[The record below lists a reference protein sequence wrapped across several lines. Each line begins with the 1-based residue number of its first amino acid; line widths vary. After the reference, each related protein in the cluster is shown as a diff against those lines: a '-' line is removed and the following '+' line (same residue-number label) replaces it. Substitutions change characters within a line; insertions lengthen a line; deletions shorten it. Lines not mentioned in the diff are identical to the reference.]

1 MLESMATVF
10 VYGTLLRGE
19 ANDIVLAAQRH
30 GIAAPQRLG
39 PAMVRGALYDFGS
52 YPGLVPDPHGAA
64 VRGDVYRIDAALV
77 PVLDEIEEV
86 YPGQEGLFVQRRI
99 GVEVDG
105 SEREGGVGGIGR
117 YDCLFYPVAPAAT
130 VGLPVIASGDWRA
143 HRRARV
149 TRAA

>member
-1 MLESMATVF
+1 MTTVF

-30 GIAAPQRLG
+30 GIAAPHRLG
-39 PAMVRGALYDFGS
+39 PATVRGVLYDFGS
-52 YPGLVPDPHGAA
+52 YPGLVPDRHGAA

-99 GVEVDG
+99 GVEIDG
-105 SEREGGVGGIGR
+105 QGRAGGAGPISR
-117 YDCLFYPVAPAAT
+117 YDCLFYPVTPAAT
-130 VGLPVIASGDWRA
+130 VGLPVIASGDWSA
-143 HRRARV
+143 YRRARA